1 MQSSDHSWTCRRFS
15 QYLLVLL
22 CLWGST
28 ASLGQKKYD
37 PGASDTEIRIGQTL
51 PYSGPVSML
60 GNVGKVSSAYLEMI
74 NAQGGINGRK
84 IKLISL
90 DDSYSPVKTME
101 ATRRLVEN
109 EEVLFLFGSVGTATN
124 QVVHRYLNQK
134 KIPQLLILSG
144 ANKWNDPANFPWT
157 LSGMFSYEA
166 EARVYAKHMLSQ
178 VKDPRIA
185 VLSQNDEFGRDF
197 MRGLRTAL
205 GDKATSMIVGQA
217 TYEATDPT
225 VDSQMIML
233 KATGA
238 NVLMSFTNGKFTSQ
252 SIRKAAELGWKP
264 QIYVPLGSSSIASIL
279 QPAGL
284 DNALGAVTIA
294 NQKNPLDPQWRDDPG
309 MKDYKEFM
317 KRWAPALDSNES
329 LNVSGVTLTRLII
342 DVLRQ
347 CGDDLTRDNVM
358 KQMLSLK
365 NYSNSLMLP
374 GVSITT
380 GVNDYELY
388 GSTRLQR
395 FNGQSWVPFGDS
407 FPLR

>member
-1 MQSSDHSWTCRRFS
+1 MPQIRFQSYTF
-15 QYLLVLL
+15 LLFALTL
-22 CLWGST
+22 FGC
-28 ASLGQKKYD
+28 ACNAQAQKKYD

-60 GNVGKVSSAYLEMI
+60 GNVGKVSLAYLDMI

-90 DDSYSPVKTME
+90 DDGYSPVKTLE
-101 ATRRLVEN
+101 QTRKLVEN
-109 EEVLFLFGSVGTATN
+109 EEVLFMFSSVGTATN
-124 QVVHRYLNQK
+124 QVVHKYLNQR

-144 ANKWNDPANFPWT
+144 ANKWNDPANYPWT

-166 EARVYAKHMLSQ
+166 EARVYVKHMLAN
-178 VKDPRIA
+178 VKEPKIA

-197 MRGLRTAL
+197 LKGLRAAL
-205 GDKATSMIVGQA
+205 GDKAASMIVAQA
-217 TYEATDPT
+217 SYESTDPT

-233 KATGA
+233 KSSGA
-238 NVLMSFTNGKFTSQ
+238 NVLMSFSNGKFTSQ

-264 QIYVPLGSSSIASIL
+264 QLYIPLGSSSIASIL

-284 DNALGAVTIA
+284 DNATGAVTIA

-309 MKDYKEFM
+309 MKEYKEFM
-317 KRWAPALDSNES
+317 KRWAPALDPNES
-329 LNVSGVTLTRLII
+329 LNLTGITLTRLMV
-342 DVLRQ
+342 DVLRK
-347 CGDDLTRDNVM
+347 CGDDLTRENVL

-365 NYSNSLMLP
+365 DYNSNLMLP
-374 GVSITT
+374 GVTITT
-380 GVNDYELY
+380 GAQDYELY

-407 FPLR
+407 FSLR

>member
-1 MQSSDHSWTCRRFS
+1 MQSTSQSWTYRWLS
-15 QYLLVLL
+15 QCLLVLL
-22 CLWGST
+22 CCWGSS
-28 ASLGQKKYD
+28 ASFGQKKYD

-60 GNVGKVSSAYLEMI
+60 GNVGKVSSDYLEMI

-166 EARVYAKHMLSQ
+166 EARVYAKHMLAQ
-178 VKDPRIA
+178 VKDPKIA

-205 GDKATSMIVGQA
+205 GDKATSMIVGSA

-264 QIYVPLGSSSIASIL
+264 QVYVPLGSSSIASIL

-329 LNVSGVTLTRLII
+329 LNVSGVTLTRLIL

-380 GVNDYELY
+380 GANDYELY
-388 GSTRLQR
+388 GATRLQR
-395 FNGQSWVPFGDS
+395 FNGQSWVPFGES